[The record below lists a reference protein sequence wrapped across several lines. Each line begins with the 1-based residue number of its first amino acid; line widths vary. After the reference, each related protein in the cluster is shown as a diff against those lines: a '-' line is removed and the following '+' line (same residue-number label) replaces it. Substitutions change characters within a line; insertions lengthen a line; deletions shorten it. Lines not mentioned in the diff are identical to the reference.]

1 MKAVIQRV
9 SKANVEVEGKI
20 VGEIGPG
27 LVILLGIAGD
37 DEEADVD
44 YLAEKI
50 VNLRIFNDA
59 EEKMNLNLLDVQGEL
74 LAISQFTLY
83 ANTRKG
89 RRPSFINAALPEKAE
104 PLYQYFIHRIEEYRI
119 KVARGIF
126 GALMMVKIFNQ
137 GPVTIIIE
145 SKDRLK
151 PRRS

>member
-37 DEEADVD
+37 DEEADAD

>member
-1 MKAVIQRV
+1 MKAVVQRV

-37 DEEADVD
+37 DEEADAD

>member
-9 SKANVEVEGKI
+9 SEASVKVEGKI

-37 DEEADVD
+37 DGEADAD

-59 EEKMNLNLLDVQGEL
+59 EEKMNLNLLDVQGEI

-83 ANTRKG
+83 ANTRRG
-89 RRPSFINAALPEKAE
+89 RRPSFIDAAMPEKAE
-104 PLYQYFIHRIEEYRI
+104 PLYEYCMKKIEEYGI
-119 KVARGIF
+119 KVSRGIF
-126 GALMMVKIFNQ
+126 GAIMKVKIFNE
-137 GPVTIIIE
+137 GPVTIILE
-145 SKDRLK
+145 SKDRLR

>member
-37 DEEADVD
+37 DEEADAD
-44 YLAEKI
+44 YLVEKI

>member
-9 SKANVEVEGKI
+9 SEASVKVEGKI

-37 DEEADVD
+37 DGEADAD

-89 RRPSFINAALPEKAE
+89 RRPSFIDAALPEKAE
-104 PLYQYFIHRIEEYRI
+104 PLYEYCMKKIEEYGI
-119 KVARGIF
+119 KVSRGIF
-126 GALMMVKIFNQ
+126 GAIMKVKIFNE
-137 GPVTIIIE
+137 GPVTIVLE
-145 SKDRLK
+145 SKDRLR